1 MLASAGSKGGPMA
14 TPSIC
19 WHITLLKLNSKDLV
33 VVCISL
39 KKTKRGKDGAI
50 RSLL

>member
-1 MLASAGSKGGPMA
+1 MLASAGPKGGPMA

-39 KKTKRGKDGAI
+39 KKLNAEK
-50 RSLL
+50 L